1 MRRVSCD
8 LLTHF
13 APSSPAPALSGLAS
27 RRGQGARAEPREP
40 AKPEL
45 RGSQSLYSVSWFDWI
60 PRLENANCHIG
71 FLDFPILKHE
81 QMLSSAQLS
90 SSLLLPCLYTQLNT
104 PTTLVTISLIMPDL
118 STSTG
123 FSPDGDKL
131 ASYDDIAIHR
141 RR

>member
-13 APSSPAPALSGLAS
+13 APSSPAPALSGLAT
-27 RRGQGARAEPREP
+27 REPRESLGEP

-45 RGSQSLYSVSWFDWI
+45 RGSQSLYSVSWFDWF

-104 PTTLVTISLIMPDL
+104 NNPGHY
-118 STSTG
+118 STHNARLKNLTRIQS
-123 FSPDGDKL
+123 
-131 ASYDDIAIHR
+131 
-141 RR
+141 

>member
-1 MRRVSCD
+1 MTCGPTSLHPPPRPPYRVWQ
-8 LLTHF
+8 
-13 APSSPAPALSGLAS
+13 AGE
-27 RRGQGARAEPREP
+27 GQGARAEPREP

-45 RGSQSLYSVSWFDWI
+45 RGSQSVYSVSWFDWI

-81 QMLSSAQLS
+81 QMLSSAAA
-90 SSLLLPCLYTQLNT
+90 LPVHPAQHKQA
-104 PTTLVTISLIMPDL
+104 PVTISLIMPDL
-118 STSTG
+118 RTSPG

-141 RR
+141 RP